1 MTYRATHLK
10 SGHVSTLSADKVRQ
24 IQENGFG
31 HLFTFEAVND
41 DIPAEMPEPEET
53 EPETPEEIEPE
64 ERPKGKK
71 TAK

>member
-31 HLFTFEAVND
+31 HLFTFETVND
-41 DIPAEMPEPEET
+41 DSPAEMPEPDET
-53 EPETPEEIEPE
+53 ELENPEEIEPE